1 MLELREFGYAP
12 AASTLDANAPCP
24 RIEGKPMDID
34 TYHILVKFLFDPTR
48 MRLNKLRV
56 WPVRY
61 ANQADLA
68 GE

>member
-12 AASTLDANAPCP
+12 ATSTIDADAPC
-24 RIEGKPMDID
+24 RRLEGKPLDID

-56 WPVRY
+56 WPVRSI
-61 ANQADLA
+61 NQADLV
-68 GE
+68 EE